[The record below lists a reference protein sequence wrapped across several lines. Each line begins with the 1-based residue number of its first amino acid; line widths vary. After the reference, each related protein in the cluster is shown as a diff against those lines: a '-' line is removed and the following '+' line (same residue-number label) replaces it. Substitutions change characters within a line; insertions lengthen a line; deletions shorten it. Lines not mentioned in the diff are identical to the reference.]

1 MSFEIREKPATF
13 ERALLVGLGL
23 PGESRRERAALLAEL
38 EDLVSNLGI
47 GIAEV
52 RLEFIREMQAK
63 FLCGIGK
70 AKEIRDLAHELNADC
85 VIFDNLLAPSQQREW
100 EEFLETQEVE
110 VDGRMVQTKW
120 KKEESI
126 VVMDREEVIL
136 DIFAQRARTREAVL
150 QVDLARMQYALP
162 RMAGMWKHLD
172 RQRGGSGGGKGGGS
186 AARGEGEKQIEVD
199 RRLAHERIE
208 SIRAELEVV
217 RRQRGTQRKERN
229 RQGIP
234 SAAIVGYTN
243 AGKSSLLNLITGAGV
258 LAQNIL
264 FATLDTTS
272 RKIELPDGQPLVL
285 TDTVGFIR
293 NLPHRL
299 VEAFKSTLEEATLAD
314 FLIQVVDASDREA
327 LRHYET
333 TCEVL
338 AELGASDKPMVV
350 VWNKTDL
357 LLEDVRESTLE
368 ALSAKVNCPC
378 IAASVV
384 AELGIEALMTACV
397 EMLSHRVTTARYRI
411 PLAESRIIAIMHRDG
426 KVLGTEYEGNDAIV
440 EAILPRE
447 FAARLESYLI

>member
-1 MSFEIREKPATF
+1 MSFEIREKPEMV
-13 ERALLVGLGL
+13 ERALLVGLGM
-23 PGESRRERAALLAEL
+23 PGDSRRERAALLAEL

-47 GIAEV
+47 GIV
-52 RLEFIREMQAK
+52 GSMLEFTREIQAK
-63 FLCGIGK
+63 YLCGIGK
-70 AKEIRDLAHELNADC
+70 AEEIRAKVEELEADC
-85 VIFDNLLAPSQQREW
+85 LIFDNLLSPSQQREW
-100 EEFLETQEVE
+100 EKLTNVT
-110 VDGRMVQTKW
+110 V
-120 KKEESI
+120 I
-126 VVMDREEVIL
+126 DREEVIL
-136 DIFAQRARTREAVL
+136 DIFAKRARTREAVL

-162 RMAGMWKHLD
+162 RMTGMWKHLD
-172 RQRGGSGGGKGGGS
+172 RQRGGSGGGKGGGA

-199 RRLAHERIE
+199 RRLARERIE
-208 SIRAELEVV
+208 AIRDELEVV

-234 SAAIVGYTN
+234 TAAIVGYTN

-338 AELGASDKPMVV
+338 AELGAADKPMVV

-357 LLEDVRESTLE
+357 IPEDQREELTA
-368 ALSAKVNCPC
+368 ALTAKVQCPC
-378 IAASVV
+378 ITCSVKEERGV
-384 AELGIEALMTACV
+384 EALMAACV
-397 EMLSHRVTTARYRI
+397 EMLSHRVSKERYRI

-426 KVLGTEYEGNDAIV
+426 KVLSTEYEDNDAIV
-440 EAILPRE
+440 EAILPHE
-447 FAARLESYLI
+447 FAARLESYKI

>member
-1 MSFEIREKPATF
+1 MSFEIREKPSEF
-13 ERALLVGLGL
+13 ERALLVGIGL

-38 EDLVSNLGI
+38 EDLVHNLGI
-47 GIAEV
+47 GIAQCT
-52 RLEFIREMQAK
+52 LEFTREMQAK
-63 FLCGIGK
+63 YLCGIGK
-70 AKEIRDLAHELNADC
+70 AEEIRALAEELDADC

-100 EEFLETQEVE
+100 EKLLEVT
-110 VDGRMVQTKW
+110 
-120 KKEESI
+120 
-126 VVMDREEVIL
+126 VMDREEIIL
-136 DIFAQRARTREAVL
+136 DIFARRARTREAVL

-172 RQRGGSGGGKGGGS
+172 RQRGGSGGGKGGGA

-199 RRLAHERIE
+199 RRLAHDRIE
-208 SIRAELEVV
+208 AIRDELEVV

-243 AGKSSLLNLITGAGV
+243 AGKSSLLNLITGADV

-338 AELGASDKPMVV
+338 AELGAADKPMVV

-357 LLEDVRESTLE
+357 IPDELRESTLA
-368 ALSAKVNCPC
+368 ALADKVNCPSIC
-378 IAASVV
+378 ASVLQ
-384 AELGIEALMTACV
+384 EKGMDALLAACV

-426 KVLGTEYEGNDAIV
+426 KVINTEYEGNDALV

-447 FAARLESYLI
+447 FAARLEAYRI

>member
-1 MSFEIREKPATF
+1 MSFEIREKPSEF
-13 ERALLVGLGL
+13 ERALLVGIGL

-38 EDLVSNLGI
+38 EDLVHNLGI
-47 GIAEV
+47 GIAQCS
-52 RLEFIREMQAK
+52 LEFTREMQAK
-63 FLCGIGK
+63 YLCGIGK
-70 AKEIRDLAHELNADC
+70 AEEIRALAEELDADC

-100 EEFLETQEVE
+100 EKLLEVT
-110 VDGRMVQTKW
+110 
-120 KKEESI
+120 
-126 VVMDREEVIL
+126 VMDREEIIL
-136 DIFAQRARTREAVL
+136 DIFARRARTREAVL

-172 RQRGGSGGGKGGGS
+172 RQRGGSGGGKGGGA

-199 RRLAHERIE
+199 RRLAHDRIE
-208 SIRAELEVV
+208 AIRDELEVV

-234 SAAIVGYTN
+234 TAAIVGYTN
-243 AGKSSLLNLITGAGV
+243 AGKSSLLNLITGADV

-338 AELGASDKPMVV
+338 AELGAADKPMVV

-357 LLEDVRESTLE
+357 IPDELRESTLA
-368 ALSAKVNCPC
+368 ALADKVKCPSIC
-378 IAASVV
+378 ASVLQ
-384 AELGIEALMTACV
+384 EKGMDALLAACV

-426 KVLGTEYEGNDAIV
+426 KVVNTEYEGNDALV

-447 FAARLESYLI
+447 FAARLEAYRI

>member
-1 MSFEIREKPATF
+1 MSFEIREKPSEF
-13 ERALLVGLGL
+13 ERALLVGIGL

-38 EDLVSNLGI
+38 EDLVHNLGI
-47 GIAEV
+47 GIAHTT
-52 RLEFIREMQAK
+52 LEFTREMQAK
-63 FLCGIGK
+63 YLCGIGK
-70 AKEIRDLAHELNADC
+70 AEEIRAMAEELDADC

-100 EEFLETQEVE
+100 EKLLEVT
-110 VDGRMVQTKW
+110 
-120 KKEESI
+120 
-126 VVMDREEVIL
+126 VMDREEIIL
-136 DIFAQRARTREAVL
+136 DIFARRARTREAVL

-172 RQRGGSGGGKGGGS
+172 RQRGGSGGGKGGGA

-199 RRLAHERIE
+199 RRLARDRIE
-208 SIRAELEVV
+208 AIRDELEVV
-217 RRQRGTQRKERN
+217 RCQRGTQRKERN

-243 AGKSSLLNLITGAGV
+243 AGKSSLLNLITGADV

-338 AELGASDKPMVV
+338 AELGAADKPMVV

-357 LLEDVRESTLE
+357 IPEDVRESTLA
-368 ALSAKVNCPC
+368 ALSDKVQCPSIC
-378 IAASVV
+378 ASVLQEKGMDTLL
-384 AELGIEALMTACV
+384 ASCV
-397 EMLSHRVTTARYRI
+397 EMLSHRVTMARYRI

-426 KVLGTEYEGNDAIV
+426 KVVNTEYEGNDALV

-447 FAARLESYLI
+447 FAARLESYRI

>member
-1 MSFEIREKPATF
+1 MSFEIREKPEKF
-13 ERALLVGLGL
+13 ERALLVGLGM

-38 EDLVSNLGI
+38 EDLVRNLGI
-47 GIAEV
+47 GIADV

-63 FLCGIGK
+63 YLCGIGK
-70 AKEIRDLAHELNADC
+70 AEEIRALAKQLNADC

-100 EEFLETQEVE
+100 EELVE
-110 VDGRMVQTKW
+110 
-120 KKEESI
+120 E

-172 RQRGGSGGGKGGGS
+172 RQRGGSGGGKGGGA

-199 RRLAHERIE
+199 RRLARDRIE
-208 SIRAELEVV
+208 SIREELELV

-234 SAAIVGYTN
+234 TAAIVGYTN
-243 AGKSSLLNLITGAGV
+243 AGKSSLLNLVTGAGV

-338 AELGASDKPMVV
+338 AELGAADKPMVV

-357 LLEDVRESTLE
+357 IPEEQRADILT
-368 ALSAKVNCPC
+368 ALSAKVPCPC
-378 IAASVV
+378 LCCSVKEEQGV
-384 AELGIEALMTACV
+384 DALMAACV
-397 EMLSHRVTTARYRI
+397 EMLSHRVLTATYRI

-426 KVLGTEYEGNDAIV
+426 KVLATDYEGNDAIV
-440 EAILPRE
+440 TAILPRE
-447 FAARLESYLI
+447 FAARLEPYQVAEN

>member
-1 MSFEIREKPATF
+1 MSFEIREKPSEF
-13 ERALLVGLGL
+13 ERALLVGIGL

-38 EDLVSNLGI
+38 EDLVRNLGI
-47 GIAEV
+47 GIAQCT
-52 RLEFIREMQAK
+52 LEFTREMQAK
-63 FLCGIGK
+63 YLCGIGK
-70 AKEIRDLAHELNADC
+70 AEEIRALAEELDADC

-100 EEFLETQEVE
+100 EKLLEVT
-110 VDGRMVQTKW
+110 
-120 KKEESI
+120 
-126 VVMDREEVIL
+126 VMDREEIIL
-136 DIFAQRARTREAVL
+136 DIFARRARTREAVL

-172 RQRGGSGGGKGGGS
+172 RQRGGSGGGKGGGA

-199 RRLAHERIE
+199 RRLAHDRIE
-208 SIRAELEVV
+208 AIRDELEVV

-243 AGKSSLLNLITGAGV
+243 AGKSSLLNLITGADV

-338 AELGASDKPMVV
+338 AELGAADKPMVV

-357 LLEDVRESTLE
+357 IPDELRESTLA
-368 ALSAKVNCPC
+368 ALADKVNCPS
-378 IAASVV
+378 ISASVLQ
-384 AELGIEALMTACV
+384 EKGMDALLAACV

-426 KVLGTEYEGNDAIV
+426 KVVNTEYEGNDALV

-447 FAARLESYLI
+447 FAARLEAYRI

>member
-1 MSFEIREKPATF
+1 MSFEIREKPEMV
-13 ERALLVGLGL
+13 ERALLVGIGL
-23 PGESRRERAALLAEL
+23 PGESRREREALLAEL
-38 EDLVSNLGI
+38 VDLVENLGI
-47 GIAEV
+47 GIVGSSVEYT
-52 RLEFIREMQAK
+52 REMQAK
-63 FLCGIGK
+63 YLCGVGKAEEIYAK
-70 AKEIRDLAHELNADC
+70 AKELDADC
-85 VIFDNLLAPSQQREW
+85 IIFDNLLSPSQQREW
-100 EEFLETQEVE
+100 EKLTNV
-110 VDGRMVQTKW
+110 T
-120 KKEESI
+120 
-126 VVMDREEVIL
+126 VVDREEIIL
-136 DIFAQRARTREAVL
+136 DIFAKRARTKEAVM

-172 RQRGGSGGGKGGGS
+172 RQRGGSGGGKGGGA

-199 RRLAHERIE
+199 RRLAHDRIE
-208 SIRAELEVV
+208 AIRAELEVV

-234 SAAIVGYTN
+234 TAAIVGYTN
-243 AGKSSLLNLITGAGV
+243 AGKSSLLNKITGAGV
-258 LAQNIL
+258 LAKNIL

-299 VEAFKSTLEEATLAD
+299 VEAFKSTLEEAVLAD

-338 AELGASDKPMVV
+338 AELGAADKPMMVL
-350 VWNKTDL
+350 WNKVDML
-357 LLEDVRESTLE
+357 PEEVRQSTLK
-368 ALSAKVNCPC
+368 ALAAKVEVPS
-378 IAASVV
+378 IFIS
-384 AELGIEALMTACV
+384 ALEGTGMDEMLAACV
-397 EMLSHRVTTARYRI
+397 DMLSHRVTTARYRI

-426 KVLGTEYEGNDAIV
+426 KVLSTEYEGNDALV

-447 FAARLESYLI
+447 FAARLESYLEK

>member
-1 MSFEIREKPATF
+1 MSFEIREKPEMV
-13 ERALLVGLGL
+13 ERALLVGLGM
-23 PGESRRERAALLAEL
+23 PGDSRRERAALLAEL

-47 GIAEV
+47 GIV
-52 RLEFIREMQAK
+52 GTMLEFTREMQAK
-63 FLCGIGK
+63 YLCGIGK
-70 AKEIRDLAHELNADC
+70 AEEIRAKVVELNADC
-85 VIFDNLLAPSQQREW
+85 LVFDNLLSPGQQREW
-100 EEFLETQEVE
+100 EKLTNVT
-110 VDGRMVQTKW
+110 V
-120 KKEESI
+120 I
-126 VVMDREEVIL
+126 DREEVIL
-136 DIFAQRARTREAVL
+136 DIFSKRARTREAVL

-172 RQRGGSGGGKGGGS
+172 RQRGGSGGGKGGGA

-199 RRLAHERIE
+199 RRLARDRIE
-208 SIRAELEVV
+208 AIRDELEVV

-234 SAAIVGYTN
+234 TAAIVGYTN
-243 AGKSSLLNLITGAGV
+243 AGKSSLLNLVTGAGV

-357 LLEDVRESTLE
+357 IPEEQRADQLA
-368 ALSAKVNCPC
+368 ALSAKVQCPC
-378 IAASVV
+378 IACSVKEEQGV
-384 AELGIEALMTACV
+384 EALMAACV
-397 EMLSHRVTTARYRI
+397 EMLSHRVERQTYRI

-426 KVLGTEYEGNDAIV
+426 KVLNTEYEGNDAIV
-440 EAILPRE
+440 EAILPKE
-447 FAARLESYLI
+447 FAARIAHYRV

>member
-1 MSFEIREKPATF
+1 MSFEIREKPSEF
-13 ERALLVGLGL
+13 ERALLVGIGL

-38 EDLVSNLGI
+38 EDLVHNLGI
-47 GIAEV
+47 GIAHTT
-52 RLEFIREMQAK
+52 LEFTREMQAK
-63 FLCGIGK
+63 YLCGIGK
-70 AKEIRDLAHELNADC
+70 AEEIRALAEELDADC

-100 EEFLETQEVE
+100 EKLLEVT
-110 VDGRMVQTKW
+110 
-120 KKEESI
+120 
-126 VVMDREEVIL
+126 VMDREEIIL
-136 DIFAQRARTREAVL
+136 DIFARRARTREAVL

-172 RQRGGSGGGKGGGS
+172 RQRGGSGGGKGGGA

-199 RRLAHERIE
+199 RRLARDRIE
-208 SIRAELEVV
+208 AIRDELEVV
-217 RRQRGTQRKERN
+217 RCQRGTQRKERN

-243 AGKSSLLNLITGAGV
+243 AGKSSLLNLITGADV

-338 AELGASDKPMVV
+338 AELGAADKPMVV

-357 LLEDVRESTLE
+357 IPDEVRESTLA
-368 ALSAKVNCPC
+368 ALADKVQCPSIC
-378 IAASVV
+378 ASVLQEKGMDTLL
-384 AELGIEALMTACV
+384 ASCV

-426 KVLGTEYEGNDAIV
+426 KVVNTEYEGNDALV

-447 FAARLESYLI
+447 FAARLESYRI

>member
-1 MSFEIREKPATF
+1 MSFEIREKPEKI
-13 ERALLVGLGL
+13 ERALLIGLGM
-23 PGESRRERAALLAEL
+23 PGESRRERSALLAEL
-38 EDLVSNLGI
+38 VDLVSNLGI
-47 GIAEV
+47 GIAESS
-52 RLEFIREMQAK
+52 LEYTREIQAK
-63 FLCGIGK
+63 YLCGIGK
-70 AKEIRDLAHELNADC
+70 AEEIRERAEALQADC
-85 VIFDNLLAPSQQREW
+85 VIFDNLLSPSQQREW
-100 EEFLETQEVE
+100 EKLVE
-110 VDGRMVQTKW
+110 VPV
-120 KKEESI
+120 I
-126 VVMDREEVIL
+126 DREEVIL
-136 DIFAQRARTREAVL
+136 DIFAQRARTREAVM

-172 RQRGGSGGGKGGGS
+172 RQRGGSGGGKGGGA

-208 SIRAELEVV
+208 AIRDELEVV
-217 RRQRGTQRKERN
+217 RRQRGTQRKERA

-243 AGKSSLLNLITGAGV
+243 AGKSSLLNLLTGAGV

-299 VEAFKSTLEEATLAD
+299 VEAFKSTLEEAVVAD
-314 FLIQVVDASDREA
+314 FLIQVVDAGDPEA

-338 AELGASDKPMVV
+338 AELGAADKPMVV
-350 VWNKTDL
+350 VWNKVDTL
-357 LLEDVRESTLE
+357 PEEQRETTLA
-368 ALSAKVNCPC
+368 ALAAKVSCPSLPM
-378 IAASVV
+378 SVL
-384 AELGIEALMTACV
+384 AEQGMEKLLAACV
-397 EMLSHRVTTARYRI
+397 EMLSHRVTRCTYRI

-426 KVLGTEYEGNDAIV
+426 KVLSTEYEGNDALV

-447 FAARLESYLI
+447 FANRIESYRV

>member
-1 MSFEIREKPATF
+1 MSFEIREKPETF
-13 ERALLVGLGL
+13 ERALVVGLGM
-23 PGESRRERAALLAEL
+23 PGESRRERTALLAEL

-70 AKEIRDLAHELNADC
+70 AKEIRDLAHAIKADC

-100 EEFLETQEVE
+100 EEFLETQELTIN
-110 VDGRMVQTKW
+110 GTTVQRKW
-120 KKEESI
+120 EGEPI
-126 VVMDREEVIL
+126 VVMDREEIIL
-136 DIFAQRARTREAVL
+136 DIFAKRARTREAVL

-172 RQRGGSGGGKGGGS
+172 RQRGGSGGGKGGGA

-208 SIRAELEVV
+208 NIRAELEVV

-234 SAAIVGYTN
+234 TAAIVGYTN

-293 NLPHRL
+293 ILPHRL

-338 AELGASDKPMVV
+338 AELGAEDKPMVV
-350 VWNKTDL
+350 VWNKIDL
-357 LLEDVRESTLE
+357 IPEDQRDSQLA
-368 ALSAKVNCPC
+368 ALSAKVQCPSLC
-378 IAASVV
+378 MSVP
-384 AELGIEALMTACV
+384 EALGTDALMQACV

-426 KVLGTEYEGNDAIV
+426 KVLSTEYEGNDALV

>member
-1 MSFEIREKPATF
+1 MSFEIREKPSEF
-13 ERALLVGLGL
+13 ERALLVGIGL

-38 EDLVSNLGI
+38 EDLVHNLGI
-47 GIAEV
+47 GIAHST
-52 RLEFIREMQAK
+52 LEFTREMQAK
-63 FLCGIGK
+63 YLCGIGK
-70 AKEIRDLAHELNADC
+70 AEEIRALAEELDADC

-100 EEFLETQEVE
+100 EKLLEVT
-110 VDGRMVQTKW
+110 
-120 KKEESI
+120 
-126 VVMDREEVIL
+126 VMDREEIIL
-136 DIFAQRARTREAVL
+136 DIFARRARTREAVL

-172 RQRGGSGGGKGGGS
+172 RQRGGSGGGKGGGA

-199 RRLAHERIE
+199 RRLARDRIE
-208 SIRAELEVV
+208 AIRDELEVV
-217 RRQRGTQRKERN
+217 RCQRGTQRKERN

-243 AGKSSLLNLITGAGV
+243 AGKSSLLNLITGADV

-338 AELGASDKPMVV
+338 AELGAADKPMVV

-357 LLEDVRESTLE
+357 IPDEVRESTLA
-368 ALSAKVNCPC
+368 ALADKVQCPSIC
-378 IAASVV
+378 ASVLQEKGMDTLL
-384 AELGIEALMTACV
+384 ASCV

-426 KVLGTEYEGNDAIV
+426 KVVNTEYEGNDALV

-447 FAARLESYLI
+447 FAARLESYRI

>member
-1 MSFEIREKPATF
+1 MSFEIREKPDKL
-13 ERALLVGLGL
+13 ERALLVSIGM

-38 EDLVSNLGI
+38 ENLVENLGI
-47 GIAEV
+47 GIAGS
-52 RLEFIREMQAK
+52 RLEFTREVQAK
-63 FLCGIGK
+63 YICGIGK
-70 AKEIRDLAHELNADC
+70 AEEIRAWVEEADADAL
-85 VIFDNLLAPSQQREW
+85 IFDNLLSPSQQREW
-100 EEFLETQEVE
+100 EKLVG
-110 VDGRMVQTKW
+110 VPVA
-120 KKEESI
+120 
-126 VVMDREEVIL
+126 DREEVIL

-172 RQRGGSGGGKGGGS
+172 RQRGGSGGGKGGGA

-199 RRLAHERIE
+199 RRLAHDRIE
-208 SIRAELEVV
+208 AIRSELEAV
-217 RRQRGTQRKERN
+217 RRQRATQRKERL

-234 SAAIVGYTN
+234 TAAIVGYTN
-243 AGKSSLLNLITGAGV
+243 AGKSSLLNMSTGAGV
-258 LAQNIL
+258 LAQDIL

-293 NLPHRL
+293 NLPTRL
-299 VEAFKSTLEEATLAD
+299 VEAFKSTLEEAVVAD

-338 AELGASDKPMVV
+338 ESLGAHDKPMIV

-357 LLEDVRESTLE
+357 IPEEQREVQLDALAAKVDCPSLPMSVVREQGLDTLY
-368 ALSAKVNCPC
+368 
-378 IAASVV
+378 AACAGVL
-384 AELGIEALMTACV
+384 AGRV
-397 EMLSHRVTTARYRI
+397 ERAAYRI
-411 PLAESRIIAIMHRDG
+411 PQAESRIIAIMHRDG
-426 KVLGTEYEGNDAIV
+426 KVLSTEYEGNDVIV

-447 FAARLESYLI
+447 FASRIQNYKI

>member
-1 MSFEIREKPATF
+1 MSFEIREKPEKI
-13 ERALLVGLGL
+13 ERALLVGIGL

-38 EDLVSNLGI
+38 VDLVENLGI
-47 GIAEV
+47 GIVESSV
-52 RLEFIREMQAK
+52 EYTREMQAK
-63 FLCGIGK
+63 YLCGVGK
-70 AKEIRDLAHELNADC
+70 AEEIRNRAELLNADC
-85 VIFDNLLAPSQQREW
+85 VIFDNLLSPSQQREW
-100 EEFLETQEVE
+100 EKLVE
-110 VDGRMVQTKW
+110 VP
-120 KKEESI
+120 
-126 VVMDREEVIL
+126 VVDREEIIL
-136 DIFAQRARTREAVL
+136 DIFAKRARTKEAVM

-172 RQRGGSGGGKGGGS
+172 RQRGGSGGGKGGGA

-199 RRLAHERIE
+199 RRLAHDRIE
-208 SIRAELEVV
+208 AIRAELETV

-234 SAAIVGYTN
+234 AAAIVGYTN
-243 AGKSSLLNLITGAGV
+243 AGKSSLLNKMTGAGV

-299 VEAFKSTLEEATLAD
+299 VEAFKSTLEEAVLAD

-338 AELGASDKPMVV
+338 AELGAADKPMIVL
-350 VWNKTDL
+350 WNKVDMLPAET
-357 LLEDVRESTLE
+357 RQATLA
-368 ALSAKVNCPC
+368 ALAAKVECPSVF
-378 IAASVV
+378 AS
-384 AELGIEALMTACV
+384 ALEGTGIDELLAGCV

-447 FAARLESYLI
+447 FASRLEKYLAR

>member
-1 MSFEIREKPATF
+1 MSFEIREKPEMV
-13 ERALLVGLGL
+13 ERALLVGLGM
-23 PGESRRERAALLAEL
+23 PGDSRRERTALLAEL

-47 GIAEV
+47 GIV
-52 RLEFIREMQAK
+52 GSVLEFTREIQAK
-63 FLCGIGK
+63 YLCGIGK
-70 AKEIRDLAHELNADC
+70 AEEIRAKVQELNADC
-85 VIFDNLLAPSQQREW
+85 LIFDNLLSPGQQREW
-100 EEFLETQEVE
+100 EKLTNVT
-110 VDGRMVQTKW
+110 V
-120 KKEESI
+120 I
-126 VVMDREEVIL
+126 DREEVIL
-136 DIFAQRARTREAVL
+136 DIFAKRARTREAVM

-172 RQRGGSGGGKGGGS
+172 RQRGGSGGGKGGGA

-199 RRLAHERIE
+199 RRLARERIE
-208 SIRAELEVV
+208 AIRDELEVV

-234 SAAIVGYTN
+234 TAAIVGYTN
-243 AGKSSLLNLITGAGV
+243 AGKSSLLNLVTGAGV

-314 FLIQVVDASDREA
+314 FLIQVVDAADREA

-338 AELGASDKPMVV
+338 AELGAGDKPMVV

-357 LLEDVRESTLE
+357 IPEDSREELLA
-368 ALSAKVNCPC
+368 ALSAKVQCPC
-378 IAASVV
+378 IAFSVKQEQGV
-384 AELGIEALMTACV
+384 DALLAACV
-397 EMLSHRVTTARYRI
+397 EMLSHRVSKERYRI

-426 KVLGTEYEGNDAIV
+426 KVLSTEYEDNDAIV
-440 EAILPRE
+440 EAILPHE
-447 FAARLESYLI
+447 FAARLEPYKI